1 MKNKEMEPKIYQS
14 SGRGSR
20 SLKPEDPFPKG
31 LLSLGKDHPTNSP
44 LGMTKSPLIPGWI
57 IAVPEI
63 PHADLP
69 PKALDQAMLGVG

>member
-31 LLSLGKDHPTNSP
+31 HLSLGKDHPTHSP
-44 LGMTKSPLIPGWI
+44 SGMTKSPLIPGWI
-57 IAVPEI
+57 TAVLEI
-63 PHADLP
+63 GYPTC
-69 PKALDQAMLGVG
+69 